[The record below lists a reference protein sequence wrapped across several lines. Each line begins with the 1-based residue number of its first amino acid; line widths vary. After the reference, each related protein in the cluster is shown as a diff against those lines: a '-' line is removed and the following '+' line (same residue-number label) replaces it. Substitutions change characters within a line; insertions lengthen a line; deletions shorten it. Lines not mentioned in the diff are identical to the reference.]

1 MKKKN
6 IEKFKLEELPKNS
19 RTDWKKVDSKTDS
32 EIDLSEI
39 PELDENF
46 WKTAKVIEPKSKKA
60 ISLRIDN
67 DVLEWFRQQGKGYQT
82 KINSVLKAYVKAP
95 QN

>member
-6 IEKFKLEELPKNS
+6 IVKFKLEELPQSSK
-19 RTDWKKVDSKTDS
+19 TDWKKVDSMTDS

-46 WKTAKVIEPKSKKA
+46 WKTAKVVEPKKKKA

-82 KINSVLKAYVKAP
+82 KINSVLKAYVKAH